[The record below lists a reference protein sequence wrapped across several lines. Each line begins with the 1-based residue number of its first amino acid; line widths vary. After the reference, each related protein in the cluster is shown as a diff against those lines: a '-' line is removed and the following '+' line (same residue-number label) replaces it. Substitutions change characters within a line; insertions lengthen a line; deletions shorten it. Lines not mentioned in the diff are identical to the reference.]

1 MSSRHSLVE
10 YFKRLFQ
17 ILHIG
22 LRQLTILARRRL
34 SGRPVLGHELL
45 REGLEQVG
53 GSFLKLGQ
61 IMSLQL
67 QTLPKEYCDALLMLL
82 DNVPTCSSEAVA
94 GVFVAEF
101 GCRPESL
108 YSTFDYLAIA
118 SASIGQVHKATLR
131 DGTSVAVKVR
141 RPGVQRDFHRDI
153 LLMQSF
159 VRVVF
164 LLRIRSLY
172 FMRDPV
178 RELVTW
184 TRDELDYR
192 REATHCEML
201 RANAADSTTERIP
214 KIFWDLTRS
223 RVLTMEFLEGHSVS
237 AYFRMLEN
245 DDQDALAAIIDS
257 GFDPSIFC
265 GNVVKNFLRDA
276 FRFGVFHADLHP
288 ANLLILPNNV
298 VGYVD
303 FGIVAKLTTEARYK
317 QIELTMAYAGGD
329 PEAIYRQF
337 LNICIVT
344 ADADLKGMRK
354 RIAEMAQTWYE
365 EPSVHG
371 KVQFRVSITVAMMD
385 LLTVCRNY
393 GVLVDREMI
402 KYIRSTVLVDGVI
415 SRMAP
420 GLDMALALRDVTE
433 EYLYEQSRKKIFS
446 AGGALSLLTDLAIWI
461 KTGPASM
468 VRALELIERRQMTA
482 KTGSLPV
489 EDQQQPLRARAF
501 AGIAVWALVMVFM
514 TLGGSSVAKGNS
526 PFWEI
531 ILGTFVTSWTIW
543 LLWLLRRLVP
553 RKERPGL

>member
-1 MSSRHSLVE
+1 MTEPVTIGIDVGGTKILGLVVDGAGAVLAE
-10 YFKRLFQ
+10 AKVPTPRLLPPESTAGAGGDAVVEA
-17 ILHIG
+17 IAVVAERLLATVAGRLDVDIVAAAGVGVPG
-22 LRQLTILARRRL
+22 LVDETGTLRFAPNLPGGEGLDVGRRL
-34 SGRPVLGHELL
+34 SQRLS
-45 REGLEQVG
+45 GL
-53 GSFLKLGQ
+53 
-61 IMSLQL
+61 
-67 QTLPKEYCDALLMLL
+67 
-82 DNVPTCSSEAVA
+82 
-94 GVFVAEF
+94 
-101 GCRPESL
+101 
-108 YSTFDYLAIA
+108 
-118 SASIGQVHKATLR
+118 
-131 DGTSVAVKVR
+131 
-141 RPGVQRDFHRDI
+141 
-153 LLMQSF
+153 
-159 VRVVF
+159 RVVVDNDATCAVIGEWVYGAATGATDAVVVTLGTGIGGGLVVRGALGF
-164 LLRIRSLY
+164 AGEIGH
-172 FMRDPV
+172 MVVDPSGPACPCGK
-178 RELVTW
+178 RGCWERFASGSGLG
-184 TRDELDYR
+184 RLA
-192 REATHCEML
+192 REAAHAGRLDEVL
-201 RANAADSTTERIP
+201 R
-214 KIFWDLTRS
+214 
-223 RVLTMEFLEGHSVS
+223 G
-237 AYFRMLEN
+237 
-245 DDQDALAAIIDS
+245 
-257 GFDPSIFC
+257 
-265 GNVVKNFLRDA
+265 
-276 FRFGVFHADLHP
+276 
-288 ANLLILPNNV
+288 
-298 VGYVD
+298 
-303 FGIVAKLTTEARYK
+303 
-317 QIELTMAYAGGD
+317 AGGD